1 MVEKTIQIQN
11 VMGLHARPAAR
22 FVKVATKFPCH
33 IELAKDDFTV
43 DGKSI
48 LGVMS
53 LAAEK
58 GSKITIRA
66 TGEKEK
72 TAIKELIKL
81 IKRFADEKKYEKE
94 NNV

>member
-1 MVEKTIQIQN
+1 MVERTIQIQN

-22 FVKVATKFPCH
+22 FIKVATKFPCH

-58 GSKITIRA
+58 GSIVTIRA
-66 TGEKEK
+66 SGEK
-72 TAIKELIKL
+72 AKEAAESLVALLHEI
-81 IKRFADEKKYEKE
+81 FDEEA
-94 NNV
+94 NQ